1 MTEGEK
7 FEACKGTLVT
17 NHFPVD
23 SIHKKIEDTKN
34 EVQTKEKA
42 VEDTNSNMQSW
53 RDTEPRDKIRKGRDN
68 HTEGSAVIASEAE
81 PL

>member
-42 VEDTNSNMQSW
+42 VEDTNSNIQS
-53 RDTEPRDKIRKGRDN
+53 
-68 HTEGSAVIASEAE
+68 
-81 PL
+81 